1 MKKTKKI
8 LLSIYTMMTVLLYNV
23 MLVSAEVKFN
33 TGEANKVKSNILTP
47 ATAWFMGIV
56 GGVAILACAI
66 QYVRWAL
73 KDEEEREQKGY
84 WKSIKPIVIGLIVVE
99 SLSTILLIFSIV
111 A

>member
-1 MKKTKKI
+1 MKRIKTVFT
-8 LLSIYTMMTVLLYNV
+8 SIYLALAVLLYNS
-23 MLVSAEVKFN
+23 LSVSAEVKFN
-33 TGEANKVKSNILTP
+33 TGQANKIKSNILTP

-84 WKSIKPIVIGLIVVE
+84 WKTIKPIVIGLIVVE